1 MYIFGTYLLA
11 KGKYTDI
18 LIIVSI
24 ASVLSVGLNFIL
36 IPKIGAVGAAL
47 VCSFTQIFVGVL
59 KMARSLILIKD
70 EDKVKHYN

>member
-11 KGKYTDI
+11 KGKYKDI

-24 ASVLSVGLNFIL
+24 ASILSVGLNFIL
-36 IPKIGAVGAAL
+36 IPKLGAVGAAL

-59 KMARSLILIKD
+59 KMIRSLILIKD
-70 EDKVKHYN
+70 ERKDTNYN